1 LGKHKSLFIGN
12 FKENLMSWDSDIFI
26 CSSCGEQFPKNPTK
40 LALHIRN
47 KHEKVR
53 DSVRRISLN

>member
-1 LGKHKSLFIGN
+1 
-12 FKENLMSWDSDIFI
+12 MSWGSDIFV
-26 CSSCGEQFPKNPTK
+26 CSTCGEQFPKNPKK

-53 DSVRRISLN
+53 GQIRNVSSN

>member
-1 LGKHKSLFIGN
+1 
-12 FKENLMSWDSDIFI
+12 MSWESDIFV

-47 KHEKVR
+47 KHELVKLSIR
-53 DSVRRISLN
+53 NLSSN

>member
-1 LGKHKSLFIGN
+1 LSKRESLFNGN
-12 FKENLMSWDSDIFI
+12 FKENLVSWESDIFV
-26 CSSCGEQFPKNPTK
+26 CSSCGEQFLNNPTK

-53 DSVRRISLN
+53 HSISNVSSN

>member
-1 LGKHKSLFIGN
+1 LDKRESLFNGN
-12 FKENLMSWDSDIFI
+12 FKENLMSWGSDIFV
-26 CSSCGEQFPKNPTK
+26 CNTCGEQFPKNPKK

-53 DSVRRISLN
+53 SSIRNVSSN

>member
-1 LGKHKSLFIGN
+1 
-12 FKENLMSWDSDIFI
+12 MSWESDIFV

-47 KHEKVR
+47 KHELVKGSIR
-53 DSVRRISLN
+53 NLSSN

>member
-1 LGKHKSLFIGN
+1 LDYVESLFSGN
-12 FKENLMSWDSDIFI
+12 FKENWMSWDSDIFV

-47 KHEKVR
+47 KHETVR
-53 DSVRRISLN
+53 DSIRKSTSN

>member
-1 LGKHKSLFIGN
+1 LDKHESLFNGN
-12 FKENLMSWDSDIFI
+12 FKENLMSWGSDIFV

-47 KHEKVR
+47 KHETVKG
-53 DSVRRISLN
+53 SISNVTSN

>member
-1 LGKHKSLFIGN
+1 
-12 FKENLMSWDSDIFI
+12 MSWESDIFV

-47 KHEKVR
+47 KHEKER
-53 DSVRRISLN
+53 DLIRNVSSN